1 MCTYKLWLYNGNT
14 DLKGVN
20 NEIFAT
26 IPIPSIKHFYKD
38 EQLSTFLREY
48 ILKQYFSVFFIH
60 IQLAKKLAFGNHKK
74 FHKKIIYAKD
84 MEIIIT

>member
-38 EQLSTFLREY
+38 EQLSMFLREY
-48 ILKQYFSVFFIH
+48 ILK
-60 IQLAKKLAFGNHKK
+60 LAKKLAFGNHKK